1 MPFCRE
7 TLLSLFSIVNA
18 NITCT
23 LTPHRAC
30 FPRVFARA
38 EGGEDMGRRA
48 MFLLATSSSELL
60 VLGQKPVPGCGSRLA
75 RDGSFLTAGSL
86 VPM

>member
-60 VLGQKPVPGCGSRLA
+60 VLGRNQYLVVAAVLPGMAL
-75 RDGSFLTAGSL
+75 F
-86 VPM
+86 